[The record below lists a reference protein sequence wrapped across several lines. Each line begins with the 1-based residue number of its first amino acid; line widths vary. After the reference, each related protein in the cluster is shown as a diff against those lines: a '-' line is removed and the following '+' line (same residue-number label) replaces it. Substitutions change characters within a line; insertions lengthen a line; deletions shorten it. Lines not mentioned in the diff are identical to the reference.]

1 MRKIGM
7 FLCLIFMTTLAF
19 SQNIDLDYLRQNY
32 EKAVEDKVLC
42 QNMIKSSEAKKDQS
56 IYLAYLGGLQ
66 TIWANHTFNPLAK
79 LNTFNKGKANIE
91 QAIQKDKENIEIRFI
106 RLSVQKNAPFF
117 LSYNSQVKE
126 DEQYVRNNKH
136 KIKSTYLLQ
145 LINKI

>member
-1 MRKIGM
+1 MRKTGLL
-7 FLCLIFMTTLAF
+7 LCLVFMTNFVF

-42 QNMIKSSEAKKDQS
+42 QNMIKSLEAKKDQT

-106 RLSVQKNAPFF
+106 RLSVQKNAPSF

-136 KIKSTYLLQ
+136 KIKSIYLLQ